1 MSTKSL
7 IVAGGIVLIL
17 LAVSNFITWRVTKNI
32 VTDDV
37 IATLTTDSTAVD
49 TVLTVE
55 YDTVYI
61 YFPYYAEAQIDT
73 VYESLVFS
81 TQIDTSVVINEDTVV
96 VLKQD
101 ISFAPSFITDGG
113 GNEWAVYTKGDF
125 KILTDLELRP
135 VEKLVE
141 VTKREFRTVPKEVP
155 VSKFPNTFMTGFVS
169 GLLIAIILLIFLP

>member
-1 MSTKSL
+1 MTTKSL

-17 LAVSNFITWRVTKNI
+17 LAVSNFITWRVTKSI

-61 YFPYYAEAQIDT
+61 YFPYYAGALIDT
-73 VYESLVFS
+73 VGDDIVYS
-81 TQIDTSVVINEDTVV
+81 TQIDTSVVDKGIEVFH
-96 VLKQD
+96 LKQSVSFSNGYFD
-101 ISFAPSFITDGG
+101 IITD
-113 GNEWAVYTKGDF
+113 
-125 KILTDLELRP
+125 IQIRP

-141 VTKREFRTVPKEVP
+141 VTKTTFRTVLKEVP
-155 VSKFPNTFMTGFVS
+155 ANPPFYNTYIFGSVSTIVV
-169 GLLIAIILLIFLP
+169 ILLMVLLL